1 MMRGVLTALILLL
14 AVPAYAVVTFDNQ
27 ADGAVDGFDELS
39 FDLGVGAL
47 CTNPIVVTSVTWG
60 STGIALMT
68 GQTIGGTNAT
78 QVAGVTNTDA
88 GRRIELWRRVGVST
102 GTNTI
107 VTSFDNANQATISA
121 RSYCGVHQT
130 VPLGTAATAFDV
142 TATPT
147 VNVTATTNDIVID
160 TMTSGAVATVVGAG
174 LGQTNVF
181 IMDDFTVPGF
191 ELYRHRES
199 EEVGAAT
206 VTMSYELSEA
216 DYWAIIGVALKPA
229 AGGVAA
235 PVVRRIINIQ

>member
-1 MMRGVLTALILLL
+1 MMRLAMLALTALVLLL
-14 AVPAYAVVTFDNQ
+14 AVPAYAVVTFDAQ

-39 FDLGVGAL
+39 FDLVVGAL
-47 CTNPIVVTSVTWG
+47 CTNPIVAVSSTWA
-60 STGIALMT
+60 STGIALLT
-68 GQTIGGTNAT
+68 GIAVGGTNAT

-102 GTNTI
+102 GTNSI
-107 VTSFDNANQATISA
+107 VTSFDNANAATVSA

-142 TATPT
+142 TTTPT
-147 VNVTATTNDIVID
+147 VNVAATTNDIVID
-160 TMTSGAVATVVGAG
+160 ATTSGAVATVVGAG

-181 IMDDFTVPGF
+181 AMDDFS
-191 ELYRHRES
+191 EAYRHRES
-199 EEVGAAT
+199 EEVGGAT

-216 DYWAIIGVALKPA
+216 DYWAIIGVALKPT

>member
-1 MMRGVLTALILLL
+1 MKRIVAIIIILLL
-14 AVPAYAVVTFDNQ
+14 TTAPAHAVVTFDAQ

-39 FDLGVGAL
+39 FDLVVGAL
-47 CTNPIVVTSVTWG
+47 CANPIVIPSVTWA

-68 GQTIGGTNAT
+68 GQTIGGSAAT
-78 QVAGVTNTDA
+78 LVTGVTNTDA
-88 GRRIELWRRVGVST
+88 GRRIELWHRVGVST
-102 GTNTI
+102 GVNSI
-107 VTSFDNANQATISA
+107 VTSFDNANAATISA

-142 TATPT
+142 TTTPT
-147 VNVTATTNDIVID
+147 VNVAATTNDIVVD
-160 TMTSGAVATVVGAG
+160 AMTSGAVATVVSAG

-181 IMDDFTVPGF
+181 AMDDFS
-191 ELYRHRES
+191 ESYRHRES
-199 EEVGAAT
+199 EEVGATT